1 MQEYRRLLK
10 LTKQEYHKL
19 FQENKILK
27 DQLNLIPKEKNKQ
40 QQIKDNIRNSW
51 KVKRKKRTNKAAE
64 VESKPEEI
72 VEEKV
77 KKTKNNY
84 YEKIYR

>member
-10 LTKQEYHKL
+10 LTKEYHKL

-27 DQLNLIPKEKNKQ
+27 DKLNLIPKEKNKQ

-84 YEKIYR
+84 CKKI

>member
-27 DQLNLIPKEKNKQ
+27 DKLNLIPKEKNKQ

-84 YEKIYR
+84 CEKI

>member
-1 MQEYRRLLK
+1 MQEYLRLLK

-27 DQLNLIPKEKNKQ
+27 DKLNLIPKEKNKQ

-84 YEKIYR
+84 CEKI

>member
-27 DQLNLIPKEKNKQ
+27 DKLNLIPKEKNKQ

-84 YEKIYR
+84 C

>member
-27 DQLNLIPKEKNKQ
+27 DKLNLIPKEKNKQ

-51 KVKRKKRTNKAAE
+51 KVKRKKRTHKAAE

-84 YEKIYR
+84 CEKI

>member
-1 MQEYRRLLK
+1 MQEYGRLLK

-27 DQLNLIPKEKNKQ
+27 DKLNLIPKEKNKQ

-84 YEKIYR
+84 CEKI

>member
-27 DQLNLIPKEKNKQ
+27 DKLNLIPKEKNKQ

-84 YEKIYR
+84 CEKIQR

>member
-1 MQEYRRLLK
+1 MQEYHRLLK

-27 DQLNLIPKEKNKQ
+27 DKLNLIPKEKNKQ

-84 YEKIYR
+84 CEKI

>member
-84 YEKIYR
+84 CEKI